1 MEAGNASTV
10 LAQASLLRGAAQE
23 LSSASRQALEALQED
38 SSTTLT
44 ISLKR

>member
-10 LAQASLLRGAAQE
+10 LAQAFIKSAAQE